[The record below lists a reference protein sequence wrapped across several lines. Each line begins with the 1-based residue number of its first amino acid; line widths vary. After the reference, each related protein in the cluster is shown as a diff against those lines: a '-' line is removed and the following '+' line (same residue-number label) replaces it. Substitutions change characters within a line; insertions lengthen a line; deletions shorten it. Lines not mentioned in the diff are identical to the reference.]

1 MKMSKS
7 QARNPGF
14 PKRLMAL
21 GLASTAALAV
31 GFMGTYIMTA
41 QSARALTDYPN
52 AVYVDV
58 TQVPQGCTIPTG
70 WQCIPCDTSSTSTE
84 TTGGI
89 VNQLGKKYSC
99 NASGVQFTDQ
109 SDDCAA
115 CSS

>member
-41 QSARALTDYPN
+41 QSARALTDYGIA
-52 AVYVDV
+52 AVNHAYNCNLPAGSM
-58 TQVPQGCTIPTG
+58 TGYGASCT
-70 WQCIPCDTSSTSTE
+70 
-84 TTGGI
+84 
-89 VNQLGKKYSC
+89 L
-99 NASGVQFTDQ
+99 
-109 SDDCAA
+109 CAPPED
-115 CSS
+115 